1 VFLPEALLDG
11 VKLTGHA
18 ETFDGRYFMSV
29 GHDGEHGARLHGQAV
44 HEYGAHTAVRRIAAD
59 VRAGQATNF
68 PKEVGQQ
75 DARLDIDRNRFPVH
89 HDVNSSLFHA
99 AS

>member
-29 GHDGEHGARLHGQAV
+29 GHDGEHGA
-44 HEYGAHTAVRRIAAD
+44 
-59 VRAGQATNF
+59 
-68 PKEVGQQ
+68 
-75 DARLDIDRNRFPVH
+75 
-89 HDVNSSLFHA
+89 
-99 AS
+99 